1 MSLKKFLSDLSAKK
15 FDSLTPE
22 EITSLYN
29 AEKQERANKVN
40 PRSDKQKLALIKDD
54 WRRLK
59 KQVKKDGQIVDVKK
73 VVELNGIY
81 QGSLKFKSH
90 IKGCIERMAN
100 KYYSQNKNSSF
111 PFAPAEYLPNLPHL
125 ILCQGE
131 VFFEC

>member
-59 KQVKKDGQIVDVKK
+59 KQVKKDGQIVDGDKNEFKNSMEYIK
-73 VVELNGIY
+73 VLAKGLSPTSKVA
-81 QGSLKFKSH
+81 LKEWF
-90 IKGCIERMAN
+90 AN
-100 KYYSQNKNSSF
+100 DYYSPKAKASSTSVSS
-111 PFAPAEYLPNLPHL
+111 AE
-125 ILCQGE
+125 
-131 VFFEC
+131 